1 MEKYWGGEE
10 GEEKGKKILRIFQS
24 PGDLGSYPC
33 IIVSRLDL
41 KMSLAVIRELI
52 T

>member
-1 MEKYWGGEE
+1 M
-10 GEEKGKKILRIFQS
+10 EEKGKKILRISQS
-24 PGDLGSYPC
+24 LGDLGSYPC

-41 KMSLAVIRELI
+41 KMSLALIRELI